1 MRVTD
6 QLVGNFISR
15 SNADLKSELFES
27 VRRITSGKSVSRP
40 SDDPVAAAR
49 ILRIDR
55 LMKDL
60 GSIDRSHQRVTSD
73 LNITEISLGQLSEVL
88 ANVKTLAL
96 QMANN
101 TVSAAERA
109 AAATEVLGFRD
120 QMLDLANRQQ
130 EDGRHLFGGRAEATP
145 PYDEITGDYLGS
157 EINRRVEVAPG
168 VFSAGTV
175 LGEES
180 FGGAGDEVF
189 AVFDDLAAA
198 MNANDTA
205 AILDQIEPLD
215 TKIDDTSQ
223 NLALLGTRLRSL
235 LDTEGI
241 TDTLRI
247 QYVQDKNSYEE
258 VDIAS
263 EITNYTAQE
272 NSLTAVVELSRR
284 LLANSLSAFLR

>member
-15 SNADLKSELFES
+15 SNKDLKSELFES
-27 VRRITSGKSVSRP
+27 VRRITSGKAVSRP

-55 LMKDL
+55 LLNDL
-60 GSIDRSHQRVTSD
+60 DAIDRSHQRVTSD
-73 LNITEISLGQLSEVL
+73 LSISEVSLGQLSEVL

-96 QMANN
+96 QMANT
-101 TVSAAERA
+101 TVSAAERQA
-109 AAATEVLGFRD
+109 AAIEVQGFRD
-120 QMLDLANRQQ
+120 QMLDLANRRQ
-130 EDGRHLFGGRAEATP
+130 EDGRHLFGGRAEGSP
-145 PYDEITGDYLGS
+145 PYDDTGAYVGS
-157 EINRRVEVAPG
+157 SSNRRVEVAPG
-168 VFSAGTV
+168 VFSDGTIQ
-175 LGEES
+175 GAEA

-198 MNANDTA
+198 MNANDA
-205 AILDQIEPLD
+205 NAIMTQLDAVDEKIE
-215 TKIDDTSQ
+215 DTSQ
-223 NLALLGTRLRSL
+223 NLALLGTRLRAL
-235 LDTEGI
+235 LDTDGI
-241 TDTLRI
+241 TDTLRL
-247 QYVQDKNSYEE
+247 QYLQDKNSHEE
-258 VDIAS
+258 VDIAD